1 MVPLMNKKHSETIPP
16 LACAPGSHNP
26 HGGPVSRRSGPR
38 AWTLRVLLALLVAAV
53 AGLPVPLQPQ
63 ETAAQVETTS
73 KKQDKLLSQESGFL
87 DGDDLS
93 RLRPDPG
100 NSDWLIYI
108 KDPDAL
114 KKSDSFLVAP
124 VKVYFPSDV

>member
-16 LACAPGSHNP
+16 LACAPGSR
-26 HGGPVSRRSGPR
+26 HGGRDSH

-53 AGLPVPLQPQ
+53 AGLPIPLQPQ
-63 ETAAQVETTS
+63 ETAAQTETTS

-100 NSDWLIYI
+100 NSDWLIY
-108 KDPDAL
+108 
-114 KKSDSFLVAP
+114 
-124 VKVYFPSDV
+124 